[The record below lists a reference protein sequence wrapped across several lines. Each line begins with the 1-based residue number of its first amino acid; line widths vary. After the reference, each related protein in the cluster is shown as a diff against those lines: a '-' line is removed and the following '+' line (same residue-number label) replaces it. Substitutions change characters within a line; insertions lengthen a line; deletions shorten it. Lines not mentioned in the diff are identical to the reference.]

1 MSFSEYSEQRAG
13 ETGGVIR
20 LMVEHTDKR
29 GQTTLMPLSR
39 ETQFV
44 IAASLMRNGGKTAD
58 ASLHLPVSS
67 QTKCADHEQA
77 AKPAR
82 PKGRSAD
89 LTRRELQVF
98 DLLVSGMSNKL
109 IAHELSI
116 SPRTVEIHRAHV
128 MRKMRVPNVAGLI
141 RVALDQHLQH
151 AA

>member
-1 MSFSEYSEQRAG
+1 MTFSETAESS
-13 ETGGVIR
+13 TDSGGVIR
-20 LMVEHTDKR
+20 LMVEHTDKS

-39 ETQFV
+39 ATQYV
-44 IAASLMRNGGKTAD
+44 IAANLMRNGGKGAD
-58 ASLHLPVSS
+58 VPV
-67 QTKCADHEQA
+67 
-77 AKPAR
+77 PATISVATR
-82 PKGRSAD
+82 PTRKGRSTD

-128 MRKMRVPNVAGLI
+128 MRKMKVPNVAGLI
-141 RVALDQHLQH
+141 RVALNQYLPN

>member
-1 MSFSEYSEQRAG
+1 MTFSEIG
-13 ETGGVIR
+13 EADTAANGGVIR
-20 LMVEHTDKR
+20 LMVEHTDNR
-29 GQTTLMPLSR
+29 GNTTLVPLSR

-44 IAASLMRNGGKTAD
+44 IAANLMRTGGKGIALSSD
-58 ASLHLPVSS
+58 QLP
-67 QTKCADHEQA
+67 QA
-77 AKPAR
+77 PAQPAPAR
-82 PKGRSAD
+82 GPAFPRPGRTGG

-128 MRKMRVPNVAGLI
+128 MRKLKVPNVAGLV
-141 RVALDQHLQH
+141 RVALNQYLPN

>member
-1 MSFSEYSEQRAG
+1 MTFSELDASG
-13 ETGGVIR
+13 TGDGGVIR

-39 ETQFV
+39 ETQYV
-44 IAASLMRNGGKTAD
+44 IAANLMRKGASAPTPAAAVQASGGNQ
-58 ASLHLPVSS
+58 L
-67 QTKCADHEQA
+67 
-77 AKPAR
+77 PAR
-82 PKGRSAD
+82 PARKGRSID

-128 MRKMRVPNVAGLI
+128 MRKMKVPNVAGLI
-141 RVALDQHLQH
+141 RVALNQYLPN